1 MGDNL
6 VVYYLPVNTRVV
18 KGKSYALYMNNNTNL
33 DLSAIKD
40 SVVESK
46 LVLEREDFV
55 KLDVFGKKMLVY
67 VEEEK
72 KRLLELNG
80 VVNECLGIIGKVGRE
95 R

>member
-1 MGDNL
+1 M
-6 VVYYLPVNTRVV
+6 PVNTRVV